1 MLGKIFGILCLVS
14 LGFGVMEG
22 NIAPMADA
30 VIDGAAASVRL
41 LLSLTGIMC
50 LWCGMMNV
58 LTEAGVIGR
67 LSRLLRPLLRFCF
80 PEASAREEGIDEISA
95 NIIANL
101 LGIGNAATPL
111 ALRAMEQLQRHNPD
125 PSRASS
131 EQITLA
137 VLNTAP
143 LTLLPANI
151 LALRRAAGSSD
162 PYAIMLPV
170 WITSALCTLFAI
182 LLTVIL
188 GRLSRKR
195 TAGRSPQR

>member
-1 MLGKIFGILCLVS
+1 MLGKIFGILCLIS
-14 LGFGVMEG
+14 LGFGIFEG
-22 NIAPMADA
+22 NIIPMADA

-41 LLSLTGIMC
+41 LLSLTGMMC

-58 LTEAGVIGR
+58 LTEAGVIRR
-67 LSRLLRPLLRFCF
+67 LSRLLHPILRFCF
-80 PEASAREEGIDEISA
+80 PKAAACGEGIEEISA
-95 NIIANL
+95 NISANL

-111 ALRAMEQLQRHNPD
+111 ALRAMEKLQRHNPD

-162 PYAIMLPV
+162 PYSIMLPV
-170 WITSALCTLFAI
+170 WITSALCTLFAV
-182 LLTVIL
+182 LLTVAL
-188 GRLSRKR
+188 GRLADKKKN
-195 TAGRSPQR
+195 GRGQRL

>member
-14 LGFGVMEG
+14 LGFGVAEG
-22 NIAPMADA
+22 RIIPMADA
-30 VIDGAAASVRL
+30 VIDGAAASVQL
-41 LLSLTGIMC
+41 LLSLIGMMC
-50 LWCGMMNV
+50 LWCGMMRV

-67 LSRLLRPLLRFCF
+67 LSRLLRPLLRLCF
-80 PEASAREEGIDEISA
+80 PEASARGEGIDEISA
-95 NIIANL
+95 NISANL

-125 PSRASS
+125 PARASP

-151 LALRRAAGSSD
+151 LALRRAAGSSN
-162 PYAIMLPV
+162 PYAIILPV
-170 WITSALCTLFAI
+170 WIISALCTLLAL
-182 LLTVIL
+182 LLTTTL

-195 TAGRSPQR
+195 EAGRPR